1 MANISCVVI
10 DHFYFQASSLLSI
23 SESLAF
29 ESSSVDNNMSSNSL
43 AKFPVLLE
51 EALRALL
58 LRPPREVA
66 EEPPRVARDELG
78 PGLGSLLLLDFLLL
92 DALEGGGDF
101 GVPFGVLDFLGGGV
115 GGFFLLLAALLV
127 ALLLFSF
134 SLIFWAFLM
143 ASRLI

>member
-1 MANISCVVI
+1 MKLSFHGNLYFIIDNAVDYIMANISCVVI

-78 PGLGSLLLLDFLLL
+78 PGLGSLLLL
-92 DALEGGGDF
+92 A
-101 GVPFGVLDFLGGGV
+101 
-115 GGFFLLLAALLV
+115 
-127 ALLLFSF
+127 
-134 SLIFWAFLM
+134 
-143 ASRLI
+143 